1 MITLLAVLQITPTW
15 KSPSWVAV
23 IGILLTWISGVI
35 AIMRYRSDRAKAAKE
50 AEALALKT
58 KREMEEK
65 TEQDTIKLIRVQ
77 LDEELDRRLSAV
89 VMRDRLEDKLDVVRA
104 RIGTLEMSMSQIA
117 AFLSSQATLNK

>member
-1 MITLLAVLQITPTW
+1 VITLLAVLQITPTW